1 MLWLFI
7 IVLLYAYFVIDCIM
21 MMMMMII
28 SIMYI
33 IIHSITNT
41 IIDIAR
47 LIARA
52 LCNGRAAEPS
62 TRASYLSRI
71 PADPRAR

>member
-1 MLWLFI
+1 
-7 IVLLYAYFVIDCIM
+7 
-21 MMMMMII
+21 MMMMII